1 MGMGVCKLY
10 LNLSVGGLRVGGRWA
25 ASILIDAAWTTH
37 NVHTQ
42 RGTHTKRH
50 AMKEPHKNEWQNGT
64 FGDFSC
70 PMGFEILR
78 NRVTLFIKNPK
89 S

>member
-50 AMKEPHKNEWQNGT
+50 VMKEPHKNKWQNGT

-70 PMGFEILR
+70 PMGLESLGIELD
-78 NRVTLFIKNPK
+78 LLIENPK

>member
-1 MGMGVCKLY
+1 MGKLY

-42 RGTHTKRH
+42 RGTHRVEHTQR
-50 AMKEPHKNEWQNGT
+50 GT
-64 FGDFSC
+64 
-70 PMGFEILR
+70 PMVKI
-78 NRVTLFIKNPK
+78 TLHSNKC
-89 S
+89 

>member
-50 AMKEPHKNEWQNGT
+50 AMKETHKINGKT
-64 FGDFSC
+64 ELL
-70 PMGFEILR
+70 EISPVPWVL
-78 NRVTLFIKNPK
+78 K
-89 S
+89 SLGIGLPSS